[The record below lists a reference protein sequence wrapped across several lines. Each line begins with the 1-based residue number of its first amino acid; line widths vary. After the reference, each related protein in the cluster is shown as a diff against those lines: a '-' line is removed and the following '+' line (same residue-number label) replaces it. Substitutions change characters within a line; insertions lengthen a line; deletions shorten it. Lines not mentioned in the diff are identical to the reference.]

1 MIRFRDDLKRLWRF
15 IKGKTKS
22 PMTLNEYQAKAW
34 KTAIY
39 PCKGHNL
46 TYPILG
52 LNGEAGELADH
63 CKKIIRD
70 NNNKLTIGRKTDII
84 KEAGDV
90 LWYVAALCQEL
101 NISLESIA
109 QKNLQKLSDRQK
121 RCKIQGSGD
130 HR

>member
-1 MIRFRDDLKRLWRF
+1 MIKFRDDMKRLWRF
-15 IKGKTKS
+15 VKAKYKG

-46 TYPILG
+46 IYPVLG
-52 LNGEAGELADH
+52 LNGEAGEIAEA
-63 CKKIIRD
+63 CKKMMRD
-70 NNNKLTIGRKTDII
+70 DHNHLTIERKSDII
-84 KEAGDV
+84 KEVGDV

-101 NISLESIA
+101 NMPMEKVA
-109 QKNLQKLSDRQK
+109 QMNLRKLADRQK
-121 RCKIQGSGD
+121 RGKIQGDGD